1 MSCTTTQPLTK
12 PERQMNGPFRVAS
25 EAVRYGPFIL
35 VRNLFA
41 VSAFWKLKRKL
52 EMFANKKTAMPDT
65 ITMINVVWTA
75 VIAVMMTATV
85 TLYQDKSDQQ
95 NFNYTQISGQFNE
108 QPYY

>member
-1 MSCTTTQPLTK
+1 MK

-25 EAVRYGPFIL
+25 EADRYGLLIL

-41 VSAFWKLKRKL
+41 RCAFWKLKRKL
-52 EMFANKKTAMPDT
+52 EMFAKKKTAMPDT

-95 NFNYTQISGQFNE
+95 NFNYTQMSGQFNE